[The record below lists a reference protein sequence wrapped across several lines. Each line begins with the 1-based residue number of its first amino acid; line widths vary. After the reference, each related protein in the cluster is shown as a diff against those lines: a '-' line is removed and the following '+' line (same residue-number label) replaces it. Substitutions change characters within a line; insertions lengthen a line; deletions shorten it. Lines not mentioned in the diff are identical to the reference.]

1 MKLIVLMAFFLM
13 SASTCFANQIEHAK
27 IQSVIDAF
35 EQSIKSKNKN
45 QFLSLFVDPNASM
58 IAVVSE
64 EGMVTRRAAVEK
76 INREDNKNF
85 VATRTW
91 TSSPNKMINRIT
103 SSKVNEQE
111 SLDNIKI
118 LSDGNIATVYF
129 DYVYYK
135 DNKKQNWGKESWQMV
150 QTLEGWKIS
159 SIIYSITFS
168 QRKK

>member
-1 MKLIVLMAFFLM
+1 MKLIVLVSLLLLN
-13 SASTCFANQIEHAK
+13 TGNCFASQTEHTT

-35 EQSIKSKNKN
+35 EHSIKSKDKN
-45 QFLSLFVDPNASM
+45 QFLSLFVNPDASM
-58 IAVVSE
+58 VAVVSE
-64 EGMVTRRAAVEK
+64 EGMVARRAAVEK

-103 SSKVNEQE
+103 SSNVSERESFDNVKV
-111 SLDNIKI
+111 
-118 LSDGNIATVYF
+118 LSDGNIASVYF

-135 DNKKQNWGKESWQMV
+135 DDKKQNWGKESWQMV
-150 QTLEGWKIS
+150 KTLKGWKIS
-159 SIIYSITFS
+159 SIVYSITFA